1 MAVLSYAGLTVRG
14 TFVFDH
20 FARVVRL
27 SSRDFLRRLP
37 GGRFE
42 EGEWIV
48 SYGGHMLFG

>member
-1 MAVLSYAGLTVRG
+1 MLSYAGLTVRG
-14 TFVFDH
+14 TFRFDR

-27 SSRDFLRRLP
+27 ASRDFLRRLP

-42 EGEWIV
+42 EGEWVV